1 MNHSSQDNSSGQ
13 SYVPLDELLDLLQQ
27 YAQAYAVC
35 ERHRGQEELQELATA
50 REVLINKYKSTRSSQ
65 EQKINAQL
73 PEEMQDCTVR
83 FVECP
88 EGHGRLIAT
97 NWVDHGCPSCTI
109 KALRK
114 KLDTLASDPTLSNT
128 KGDPS
133 GSLVEIK
140 LTIRN
145 GKVAVSVEG
154 TAE

>member
-13 SYVPLDELLDLLQQ
+13 SYVALDELLDLLQQ
-27 YAQAYAVC
+27 HAQAYAAC
-35 ERHRGQEELQELATA
+35 ERNRGQEELQELETA
-50 REVLINKYKSTRSSQ
+50 REVLINKYRSTRSSQ
-65 EQKINAQL
+65 ELKINAQL

-114 KLDTLASDPTLSNT
+114 KLDTLSSDPTLPNT

-154 TAE
+154 PAE

>member
-13 SYVPLDELLDLLQQ
+13 SYVALDELLDLLQQ
-27 YAQAYAVC
+27 HAQAYAAC
-35 ERHRGQEELQELATA
+35 ERHHGQEELDELAA
-50 REVLINKYKSTRSSQ
+50 AKEALINKYRSTRSQ
-65 EQKINAQL
+65 ALKVHAQL

-88 EGHGRLIAT
+88 EGHGRLIAAD
-97 NWVDHGCPSCTI
+97 WVDPGCPSCTI
-109 KALRK
+109 RALRK
-114 KLDTLASDPTLSNT
+114 KLDTLSSDPTLSST
-128 KGDPS
+128 KGDLS

-154 TAE
+154 QAE